1 MAALA
6 LALALPAGMSS
17 GATAPGDAPTV
28 RQLAWWSGGSAGNL
42 DSLAARL
49 RGAGASVVD
58 RLSVASAVVV
68 EVPASWQPPMGVAT
82 AEDRPMRVAGNV
94 DTSPRPAAPRGRTGP
109 DAGSDGDGEGE
120 GVTIALVDTGV
131 ASVADLQGSVQHVNV
146 SGAPAGDGYGHG
158 TFLAGLIAGSG
169 AASGGVYRGVA
180 PRASILDV
188 QVAAPDGSTSLLRV
202 LAGLQAVA
210 ERARHDD
217 SLRVVNLSLSTDDPG
232 VPGID
237 PLSRALEELWDRG
250 LVVVVAA
257 GNGGPHAGT
266 VTVPGT
272 DPAAITVGALDD
284 KGTVTPADDV
294 VAPFSSRGI
303 AGVPNAKPDL
313 VAPGVS
319 MVGLRAPGSVIDTQY
334 PSGRVGSA
342 NFRGSGTS
350 MATAVTSGTVA
361 AVLSELPD
369 LDPDDVKDALA
380 QGAYAVAGDRTAT
393 GAGGL
398 DLAGAEAAAERIG
411 LEQHL
416 WSSPAVQAAY
426 ERFATAWRTGS
437 RSEALTAW
445 LALPVALR
453 GRIAAA
459 WAAAVAGD
467 GLAGDD
473 DAATARSWAAQDLGA
488 TWLSRSWASRSWAS
502 RSWASRSWASRSWAS
517 RSWASRSWASR
528 SWASRSWASRSW
540 ASRSWAS
547 RIWAA
552 DAWGPGSP

>member
-303 AGVPNAKPDL
+303 AGVANAKPDL

-350 MATAVTSGTVA
+350 MATAATSGAVA
-361 AVLSELPD
+361 ALLSAEADLLPD
-369 LDPDDVKDALA
+369 QVKAALTA
-380 QGAYAVAGDRTAT
+380 SAYRLPGDRSAA
-393 GAGGL
+393 GAGGV
-398 DLAGAEAAAERIG
+398 DLAAAPAAADR
-411 LEQHL
+411 
-416 WSSPAVQAAY
+416 V
-426 ERFATAWRTGS
+426 
-437 RSEALTAW
+437 
-445 LALPVALR
+445 
-453 GRIAAA
+453 
-459 WAAAVAGD
+459 
-467 GLAGDD
+467 
-473 DAATARSWAAQDLGA
+473 
-488 TWLSRSWASRSWAS
+488 
-502 RSWASRSWASRSWAS
+502 
-517 RSWASRSWASR
+517 
-528 SWASRSWASRSW
+528 
-540 ASRSWAS
+540 
-547 RIWAA
+547 
-552 DAWGPGSP
+552 